1 MGSGAQHSPSPSQNT
16 QGLGCD
22 AVIDIDYD
30 LNLYGGLTMTNIVTM
45 GWELAH
51 SVCAEL
57 PQTDNSVNYFPIER
71 EPGKFAIG
79 MFNDD
84 FILLDYITTDK
95 GA

>member
-1 MGSGAQHSPSPSQNT
+1 MGSGAQPSPSPSQNT
-16 QGLGCD
+16 QGLGFT
-22 AVIDIDYD
+22 AAIDSGDYSS
-30 LNLYGGLTMTNIVTM
+30 LYGSLTMTNIVTM

-57 PQTDNSVNYFPIER
+57 PQTDNSVNYFPIET

-84 FILLDYITTDK
+84 FILLDYITTNK
-95 GA
+95 GE

>member
-1 MGSGAQHSPSPSQNT
+1 MSTS
-16 QGLGCD
+16 
-22 AVIDIDYD
+22 
-30 LNLYGGLTMTNIVTM
+30 NIVTM

-51 SVCAEL
+51 SVCAGL
-57 PQTDNSVNYFPIER
+57 PETDNSVNYFPIER

-84 FILLDYITTDK
+84 FVLLDYITTDK